1 MDEKRWSVYLL
12 RCDDGSLYCGITTNV
27 SRRLD
32 EHQNGTAARYTAGRG
47 PVTLAYTEGPLSH
60 SEALKRE
67 YAIKQLSKNQKEA
80 LL

>member
-12 RCDDGSLYCGITTNV
+12 RCDDDSLYCGITTDI
-27 SRRLD
+27 SRRLK
-32 EHQNGTAARYTAGRG
+32 EHQNGTAARYTAARG
-47 PVTLAYTEGPLSH
+47 PVTLVYTQGPFTH

-67 YAIKQLSKNQKEA
+67 YVIKQLSKHQKEK